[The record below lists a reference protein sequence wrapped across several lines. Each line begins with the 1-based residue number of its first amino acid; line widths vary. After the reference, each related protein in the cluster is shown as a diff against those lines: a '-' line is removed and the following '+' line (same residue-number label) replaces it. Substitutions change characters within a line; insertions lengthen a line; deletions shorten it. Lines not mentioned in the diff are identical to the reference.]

1 MTEEFLLK
9 LRQWIAKGEAHHFYR
24 TWLWRKTRR
33 FILDKDKHECQVCKA
48 KGLYEPATMV
58 HHVQYLEKHPDLAVS
73 EYYEYN
79 GVKLRQLI
87 SLCDAC
93 HDKIHKRKRYK
104 EKQIT
109 VERW

>member
-1 MTEEFLLK
+1 MTEEFLLR

-33 FILDKDKHECQVCKA
+33 FILEKDKHECQVCKS

-58 HHVQYLEKHPDLAVS
+58 HHVQYLEKHPDLAIS
-73 EYYEYN
+73 EFYEYN

-87 SLCDAC
+87 SLCDDC
-93 HDKIHKRKRYK
+93 HNEIHKRKRHK

-109 VERW
+109 IERW

>member
-9 LRQWIAKGEAHHFYR
+9 LRQWIAKGEAHRFYR

-33 FILDKDKHECQVCKA
+33 FILEKDKHECQVCKA

-73 EYYEYN
+73 EYYEHD
-79 GVKLRQLI
+79 GVKRRQLI
-87 SLCDAC
+87 SLCCKC
-93 HDKIHKRKRYK
+93 HEEEHDHRHEKK
-104 EKQIT
+104 EPLTK
-109 VERW
+109 ERW